1 MFWMRN
7 KENSFPIC
15 TLIWR
20 PVKDFKT
27 FSYFVHRQ
35 DEKRIHVNRNHERRL
50 QCSTCGKS
58 YMNLSHFK
66 RHLKSSSHQKI
77 QAHSFSTAS
86 DNTIST
92 GAGISNTEAHT
103 LLSSPNV
110 TKDETEKFKK
120 TGKFK
125 KTNPGEASREESSV
139 KSLPVSLKKAKAGIK
154 KQKYKKPKSCKTTIK
169 ANGNG
174 TSNVKVNTGL
184 SAKDKLKKIKQVKQI
199 RKRSYVPKTSYCIV
213 CEKTYAKIKSHFTTE
228 KHKAA
233 IRARRL
239 EKIQQKLKSLETGKN
254 GLTSGPEVIK
264 PFFMLNSYST
274 EQEISTAH
282 KKIPTSEEVIAIS
295 LSDVVFILIINVKM
309 PTIIGILTFMN
320 RINIMLS

>member
-1 MFWMRN
+1 MGAQKGRLIEAVLFSFEYPQNMFWMRN

-20 PVKDFKT
+20 PEKDFKT

-35 DEKRIHVNRNHERRL
+35 DEKRIHVNRNHGRRL

-58 YMNLSHFK
+58 YMNLSHYN
-66 RHLKSSSHQKI
+66 RHLKSSSHQKS
-77 QAHSFSTAS
+77 QAHSLSSSAS
-86 DNTIST
+86 DNTTLT
-92 GAGISNTEAHT
+92 GILNAEAHT

-120 TGKFK
+120 SY
-125 KTNPGEASREESSV
+125 PGEASKEKGSV
-139 KSLPVSLKKAKAGIK
+139 KSLPELAVPLKKKAKAGIK
-154 KQKYKKPKSCKTTIK
+154 KQKSKKPKSCKKTNK

-174 TSNVKVNTGL
+174 TSDVKVNAGL

-213 CEKTYAKIKSHFTTE
+213 CEKTYTKIKSHFTTE

-239 EKIQQKLKSLETGKN
+239 EKIQQKLKSLDKGKN
-254 GLTSGPEVIK
+254 GLTSGLEH
-264 PFFMLNSYST
+264 
-274 EQEISTAH
+274 EITTAH
-282 KKIPTSEEVIAIS
+282 NPS
-295 LSDVVFILIINVKM
+295 LHN
-309 PTIIGILTFMN
+309 
-320 RINIMLS
+320 

>member
-1 MFWMRN
+1 MFWLRN
-7 KENSFPIC
+7 KENCFPIC

-58 YMNLSHFK
+58 YMNLSHYK
-66 RHLKSSSHQKI
+66 RHLKSSSHRKI

-86 DNTIST
+86 DNTVLT

-120 TGKFK
+120 TEKYK
-125 KTNPGEASREESSV
+125 KTDPGEASREESSV
-139 KSLPVSLKKAKAGIK
+139 KSLPELAVPVKEKTKAGIK
-154 KQKYKKPKSCKTTIK
+154 KQKSKKQKSCKATNK
-169 ANGNG
+169 ANGKG
-174 TSNVKVNTGL
+174 TSDVKVNTGL

-239 EKIQQKLKSLETGKN
+239 EKIQQKLKSLDKGRN
-254 GLTSGPEVIK
+254 GLTSGPEIIK
-264 PFFMLNSYST
+264 SQP
-274 EQEISTAH
+274 
-282 KKIPTSEEVIAIS
+282 
-295 LSDVVFILIINVKM
+295 LIIM
-309 PTIIGILTFMN
+309 SPQPG
-320 RINIMLS
+320 